1 MFLYIHVHRFVYTLH
16 FVFSFL
22 ILFSF
27 QRASST
33 AEGGGVTPLGGDH
46 QAGSPAPS
54 QPHG

>member
-16 FVFSFL
+16 FVFSFH

-27 QRASST
+27 HR
-33 AEGGGVTPLGGDH
+33 AEGGGIMPPGGDH
-46 QAGSPAPS
+46 QAGSPARL